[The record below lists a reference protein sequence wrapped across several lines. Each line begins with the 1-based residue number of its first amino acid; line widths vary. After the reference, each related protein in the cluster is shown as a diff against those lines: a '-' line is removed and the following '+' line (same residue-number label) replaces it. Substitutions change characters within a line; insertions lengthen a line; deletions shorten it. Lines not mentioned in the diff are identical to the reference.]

1 MRRVD
6 ERIEAIKKEVLQM
19 HDLSRKA
26 VKLSFQALRGDKR
39 VIYDISKI
47 EQQTDMM
54 DTDINFACTTF
65 IALFQPVASDL
76 RFAISMIRI
85 SSSYERI
92 TDLTQEISLYECRL
106 PEKLFES
113 EKYLMEMFDVVREG
127 YMDTKGLREKLI
139 ELDTLVDNIYVETME
154 IIEEECNVDAVLTA
168 RHIERIGDLLAKI
181 GSRLIFVEEG
191 RRVWVK

>member
-92 TDLTQEISLYECRL
+92 TDLAQEISLYECRL